1 MVKPPIKPVLTPIVP
16 PVTFTPFQGL
26 MSCAEKLARVAE
38 ARLGVPLWDGAD
50 GLSGVTADILR
61 GFGVPEK
68 AVALT
73 PRKVAEHCGLKRR
86 NPKRRLKG

>member
-1 MVKPPIKPVLTPIVP
+1 MKPSKPPVLTPIVP

-26 MSCAEKLARVAE
+26 MACAEKFARVAE
-38 ARLGVPLWDGAD
+38 KRLGVPLWDGDD

-68 AVALT
+68 AVGLT
-73 PRKVAEHCGLKRR
+73 PRKVAEQCGLKRR
-86 NPKRRLKG
+86 NPKRRLKR